1 MRAGRG
7 DVEPGGDQ
15 PVPGLDDP
23 PVAVRGAGL
32 DDGDHLGGARGR
44 VHHGGAVGGGQ
55 LAEYVGDGDQ
65 AGGRDVEGG
74 VDPGPAPPGVAERG
88 GGGAGGQFAAEGEG
102 GFGPVEHGD
111 GPGAAP
117 SAGSGQ
123 MSAAAQTAAPVPP
136 PMSVWPEGVHC
147 GTASASAPSAA
158 RSASKVA
165 GIRYAA

>member
-1 MRAGRG
+1 MTR
-7 DVEPGGDQ
+7 P
-15 PVPGLDDP
+15 
-23 PVAVRGAGL
+23 
-32 DDGDHLGGARGR
+32 
-44 VHHGGAVGGGQ
+44 VGGTSRAASIRARRHRASRSA
-55 LAEYVGDGDQ
+55 AE
-65 AGGRDVEGG
+65 
-74 VDPGPAPPGVAERG
+74 
-88 GGGAGGQFAAEGEG
+88 GAGGQFAAEGEG